1 MLPRPRRTRMIPREQ
16 ALLKGLNGDA
26 PDVRLLMKAGL
37 DIDEA
42 MKRAEVAKALA
53 HANITATFD
62 RIEQSIRAAGG
73 LRD

>member
-26 PDVRLLMKAGL
+26 PDVRLLMQAGL

-42 MKRAEVAKALA
+42 IKKAEVTKALA
-53 HANITATFD
+53 HANITAVFD
-62 RIEQSIRAAGG
+62 NIERTIKAAGG
-73 LRD
+73 L